1 MKPVKNILCLLPL
14 LCATAAPALELIAD
28 TAFQRGLTVKDR
40 TGAKQTIRWNTNA
53 APPVWNTAQHHSKS
67 CFADTAFQKITT
79 NDFVFKDDYET
90 LLIHPAGADFISG
103 VNAFKEYAG
112 QLRVKGDPWPHLYL
126 EQRISGP
133 GSHLGQNAPSLAA
146 IAKINFHMQ
155 AKLLY
160 DHKSTPPGYSRNTH
174 AAQFIFFFTIQNLNR
189 QSKGFGDYYWF
200 GITIYDDREPV
211 TKLHAMQ
218 DKGSPKKNGTDK
230 LIYNPGMKPF
240 ADKIVAPGE
249 WVDIRGDLYPH
260 ILAGLQECWKR
271 GFLPDSKN
279 PADYNISGLVL
290 GWEVTGLNDV
300 AIAVKGLRADA
311 VLKPQPA
318 TAGGVE

>member
-112 QLRVKGDPWPHLYL
+112 QLRVKGDP
-126 EQRISGP
+126 
-133 GSHLGQNAPSLAA
+133 LAA
-146 IAKINFHMQ
+146 
-155 AKLLY
+155 
-160 DHKSTPPGYSRNTH
+160 S
-174 AAQFIFFFTIQNLNR
+174 
-189 QSKGFGDYYWF
+189 
-200 GITIYDDREPV
+200 
-211 TKLHAMQ
+211 
-218 DKGSPKKNGTDK
+218 
-230 LIYNPGMKPF
+230 
-240 ADKIVAPGE
+240 
-249 WVDIRGDLYPH
+249 
-260 ILAGLQECWKR
+260 
-271 GFLPDSKN
+271 LPRTTYQR
-279 PADYNISGLVL
+279 P
-290 GWEVTGLNDV
+290 
-300 AIAVKGLRADA
+300 R
-311 VLKPQPA
+311 
-318 TAGGVE
+318 